1 MSDLSPQRGP
11 KRTFALAVRPL
22 NSRSVPSRNFGPVLG
37 AHLKRDATDL
47 FFRGRAAKAKSA
59 GLSDREGKAALR
71 LAAIPLA
78 LFMELV
84 ETKRFRRNRAAK
96 MISTLKK

>member
-1 MSDLSPQRGP
+1 LSP
-11 KRTFALAVRPL
+11 
-22 NSRSVPSRNFGPVLG
+22 
-37 AHLKRDATDL
+37 HLKRDATDL
-47 FFRGRAAKAKSA
+47 FSRGGVTRASA